1 MCTNAERRGQ
11 MWNWG
16 FFKYVQDKVV
26 GNLRSPLP
34 DSTQEEIEVAALIG
48 LQYGILK

>member
-1 MCTNAERRGQ
+1 MRNAEARCGTRRA
-11 MWNWG
+11 WG